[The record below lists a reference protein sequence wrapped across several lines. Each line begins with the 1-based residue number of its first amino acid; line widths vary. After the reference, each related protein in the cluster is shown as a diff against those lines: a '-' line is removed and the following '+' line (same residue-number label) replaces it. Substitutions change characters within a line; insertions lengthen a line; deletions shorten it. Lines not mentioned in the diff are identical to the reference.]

1 MIREKKLKEAVME
14 CYIRLYK
21 ASEPSVDFNDLI
33 KNAKINE
40 QGQKEIPYN
49 DYLIDFDLE
58 TEIINGIIKEFKI
71 DKLFANRFKATIYLG
86 CSPKYKLKE

>member
-1 MIREKKLKEAVME
+1 MIREKKLNEAVME

-21 ASEPSVDFNDLI
+21 ASVPSVDFNDLI

-58 TEIINGIIKEFKI
+58 TEIINGIIKEYKI
-71 DKLFANRFKATIYLG
+71 GKFYANRFKATIYLG

>member
-21 ASEPSVDFNDLI
+21 ASVPSVDFNDLI

-58 TEIINGIIKEFKI
+58 TEIINGIIKEYKI
-71 DKLFANRFKATIYLG
+71 GEFYANRFKATIYLG